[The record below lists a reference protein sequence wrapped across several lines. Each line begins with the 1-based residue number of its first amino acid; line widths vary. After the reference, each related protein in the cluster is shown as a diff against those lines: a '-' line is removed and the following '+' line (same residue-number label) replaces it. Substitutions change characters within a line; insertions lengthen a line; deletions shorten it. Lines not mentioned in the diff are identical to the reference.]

1 MFRDWAGILGGG
13 GVRECEKGNRGEG
26 SGVYRGQGITCR

>member
-1 MFRDWAGILGGG
+1 MFRDWAGILGG